1 MRRQSALGFA
11 ASVRLGSC
19 CAGAQ
24 TLWTIVEMAR
34 ALAGHGAMVFVIPLF
49 GRCRDLTALARM
61 ERSFEKIA

>member
-1 MRRQSALGFA
+1 
-11 ASVRLGSC
+11 VRLGSC